1 MATYREVIEQQLANG
16 EYHLPPLYEALGMRL
31 TRIADDVA
39 EVTMPV
45 DTHLYNQRGTVQGGF
60 VATIA
65 DAAIDLAWSSLLDE
79 SQHYAALELKAN
91 FLRPIHQGQITALAH
106 VAHRG
111 RTVGLVECDVTDE
124 RGKLLA
130 RVSCTT
136 MNIHEA

>member
-16 EYHLPPLYEALGMRL
+16 DYRLPPLYEALGMRL
-31 TRIADDVA
+31 TSITADTA
-39 EVTMPV
+39 EVMMAV
-45 DTHLYNQRGTVQGGF
+45 DAQLYNQRGTVQGGF

-79 SQHYAALELKAN
+79 QQHYAALELKAN
-91 FLRPIHQGQITALAH
+91 FLRPIHEGQIIARAH
-106 VAHRG
+106 VVHRG

-136 MNIHEA
+136 MNIR